1 MLSRCLVFKD
11 GCCYLEA
18 AIAAVA
24 AVAAVS
30 DVAGDDAVIL
40 VADIAGQLLSCVC
53 WGLLFFVATEI
64 AGQLLSCCL
73 LGVAVFCGI

>member
-40 VADIAGQLLSCVC
+40 VADIAV
-53 WGLLFFVATEI
+53 VM
-64 AGQLLSCCL
+64 CL
-73 LGVAVFCGI
+73 LGAAVFCGN

>member
-11 GCCYLEA
+11 GCCYLE
-18 AIAAVA
+18 A

-40 VADIAGQLLSCVC
+40 VADIAV
-53 WGLLFFVATEI
+53 VM
-64 AGQLLSCCL
+64 CL
-73 LGVAVFCGI
+73 LGAAVFCGN